1 MRIGE
6 RYFFTYADGALD
18 NPTYEIYILEIE
30 IIDTTIVGSADTNII
45 STGKFQVKDVLLSY
59 YIGFPRPQ
67 YRVNEMGRLMGDM
80 SKTLFKTLKEAQHN
94 VIRRVM
100 IKDNLWSDITI

>member
-1 MRIGE
+1 MRVGE

-18 NPTYEIYILEIE
+18 TPTYEIYILEVE
-30 IIDTTIVGSADTNII
+30 IIDTDIVGSTDTNI
-45 STGKFQVKDVLLSY
+45 STGKFQVKDVLLSHY
-59 YIGFPRPQ
+59 VGFPQPQ
-67 YRVNEMGRLMGDM
+67 YRINEMGRLMGYM

-100 IKDNLWSDITI
+100 IKDNLWSDIAV